1 MSYLTTYKKNTFKI
15 SEIDPN
21 LFWIT
26 QSNIQELKEQHS
38 FMWLNLIDRKNDGK
52 SIQRIIN
59 LWILKYSNY
68 KKNIWEN
75 SVLSQRII
83 SWILNS
89 DIILAK
95 SFFEFK
101 KNFLTS
107 IILQSNHLKKNIKF
121 EKNYENKIKTLTALL
136 LTGLVFKEYEEN
148 YNYAIKELREVRK
161 RFF

>member
-89 DIILAK
+89 DIIL
-95 SFFEFK
+95 
-101 KNFLTS
+101 
-107 IILQSNHLKKNIKF
+107 
-121 EKNYENKIKTLTALL
+121 
-136 LTGLVFKEYEEN
+136 
-148 YNYAIKELREVRK
+148 
-161 RFF
+161 